1 MFVCNASNNIFLKK
15 INQLFQLCSLIYGV
29 FSMGRLR
36 TLELSELSES
46 QKKIYNHID
55 SGPRGGVAGPFL
67 AWLRCP
73 DYLEKLEQVSS
84 YLRYGTSF
92 SPRLSEFAILITAR
106 FWGAQYEWFAHAPI
120 AIKAGLPKEIVES
133 LRRNEVP
140 ENLNE
145 DESALYDFC
154 QQVHK
159 NHFVSDEVYASAL
172 NRFGEKGLVELSSL
186 IGYYT
191 IVSMTLNVFNL
202 DVPEGETSPLNV

>member
-1 MFVCNASNNIFLKK
+1 
-15 INQLFQLCSLIYGV
+15 
-29 FSMGRLR
+29 MGRLR
-36 TLELSELSES
+36 ALELSELSES

-84 YLRYGTSF
+84 HLRYRTSF
-92 SPRLSEFAILITAR
+92 LPRLSEFAILITAR
-106 FWGAQYEWFAHAPI
+106 FWGAQYEWYAHSPI

-133 LRRNEVP
+133 LRKNEVP
-140 ENLNE
+140 ENMNE
-145 DESALYDFC
+145 DESAVYHFC

-159 NHFVSDEVYASAL
+159 NHFVSDVVYATAL
-172 NRFGEKGLVELSSL
+172 NRFGEKALVELSSL

-202 DVPEGETSPLNV
+202 DVPEGETPPLSI